1 MQYGFRKVERILLY
15 SDRALNGFNNLLSL
29 VLTLS
34 YLKGNPGVL
43 DASALSGCL
52 TYQIKVTH

>member
-43 DASALSGCL
+43 VDLALSGCL